1 MLVHDLPLRTPHN
14 HHSAP
19 RGPKMTLSRRVACQK
34 RRVLIQSLLREAMP
48 DRRSTGELPRGLPTE
63 NLLPWE
69 TPRRISRGE
78 SPSPCT
84 NASAPPL
91 LVGPGYY
98 PLPSFSRHGTL
109 SRYVEGYFRG
119 FHVHLPFLH
128 AATISLPD
136 IPEELLLAIA
146 AVGALY
152 KFEHGKGYE
161 LYFAA
166 RALVS
171 NRLQEQNWESSR
183 HLVGSSPSYTGVS
196 NHLRPKSGNRSV
208 GGSGSSSSGSSGPS
222 FLETPRNI
230 IHVIQA
236 LNILVSVASWGE
248 GTLVP
253 EALEMVSQ
261 LVLLLRST
269 GISEPDVV
277 PPDVQWKEWIAVEE
291 RRRAMLVGYSVTTLH
306 SVAFNMPPPVMNQE
320 IGLFLPHPMDLWS
333 ASTEDQWLEIRRKQT
348 HTERRF
354 KEVLGT
360 LLSGHKVEK
369 PTEVSAFGNYIVI
382 HGLVQHIFTE
392 RQISSLRTSGPSLSP
407 TTINSLDAS
416 LRSWQHCWRS
426 SSESSLDPLSSNGP
440 LAFNSTALLRIA
452 YIRLNVDLGPRRS
465 VLTRN
470 PACLARSVAE
480 TPTELMERSAHAEL
494 AVLQCIHA
502 LGILV
507 RAGVAFVS
515 RTHAHSWSIV
525 HSLGNIECA
534 CFLSLWLRK
543 IASVVQLEGTQT
555 LCEEERRLLGMI
567 TSVVGE
573 TTLGPSVHGE
583 PDGAAK
589 IQKLAACTVRI
600 WADALQGDHV
610 FEMVHTIAKG
620 LSFAGDILDE
630 QLGGA

>member
-1 MLVHDLPLRTPHN
+1 MGDTTTNYPWRI
-14 HHSAP
+14 SAP
-19 RGPKMTLSRRVACQK
+19 MYERITAAVA
-34 RRVLIQSLLREAMP
+34 
-48 DRRSTGELPRGLPTE
+48 RRS
-63 NLLPWE
+63 
-69 TPRRISRGE
+69 RILS
-78 SPSPCT
+78 SDF
-84 NASAPPL
+84 
-91 LVGPGYY
+91 V
-98 PLPSFSRHGTL
+98 LPSRHTL

-119 FHVHLPFLH
+119 YHVHLPFLH
-128 AATISLPD
+128 AATISLSD
-136 IPEELLLAIA
+136 VPEELILAIA

-171 NRLQEQNWESSR
+171 HRLQEQNWESSR
-183 HLVGSSPSYTGVS
+183 HLVGNSPSYTGVS
-196 NHLRPKSGNRSV
+196 NHLRSRSGNRTDI
-208 GGSGSSSSGSSGPS
+208 GSSSSSSGSSGRPGPS
-222 FLETPRNI
+222 FLETPLN
-230 IHVIQA
+230 VIRIVQT

-253 EALEMVSQ
+253 EALEMGSQ
-261 LVLLLRST
+261 LVLLLRT
-269 GISEPDVV
+269 AEISEPDNM
-277 PPDVQWKEWIAVEE
+277 PSNVQWKDWIVIEE
-291 RRRAMLVGYSVTTLH
+291 RRRTMLVGYTVTTLH
-306 SVAFNMPPPVMNQE
+306 CVAFNIPPPVMNQE
-320 IGLFLPHPMDLWS
+320 VALFLPHRMDLWV
-333 ASTEDQWLEIRRKQT
+333 ASNEDEWIDTQRKQT
-348 HTERRF
+348 HTERQF

-360 LLSGHKVEK
+360 LLSGNKVER

-392 RQISSLRTSGPSLSP
+392 RQISSLRTSGPSLEP
-407 TTINSLDAS
+407 TKITSLDAS
-416 LRSWQHCWRS
+416 LRSWQQCWHS

-465 VLTRN
+465 VITRN
-470 PACLARSVAE
+470 PVCLARSVAE
-480 TPTELMERSAHAEL
+480 TPTTLIERSAHTEL

-534 CFLSLWLRK
+534 CFLSLWLRN
-543 IASVVQLEGTQT
+543 IASVVQLQGTQS
-555 LCEEERRLLGMI
+555 LREEERRLLGMI

-573 TTLGPSVHGE
+573 TTLGPGVHGE

-620 LSFAGDILDE
+620 MSLAANILDE
-630 QLGGA
+630 RLVGT